1 MELKEVFYDLHLH
14 SCLSPCGD
22 DEMTPATIAG
32 MAALNGLQ
40 VIALTD
46 HNSCRNC
53 EPFLKACEF
62 YGILGIPGMELTTSE
77 EIHVV
82 CLFSDLAEA
91 LKFDAYVYEHLMNV
105 ENNEKIFGKQQI
117 MNEDD
122 EEIGRLSKLLINA
135 TDIDFDKVFDLVASY
150 NGIMIPAHLDKT
162 STSLLSQLGF
172 IPPESKFRTA
182 ELKNMANL
190 HRLRKEHPYL
200 ENCKIITSSD
210 AHYVKHINQAVNTLL
225 VEELS
230 AEAVLKALS

>member
-1 MELKEVFYDLHLH
+1 MD
-14 SCLSPCGD
+14 
-22 DEMTPATIAG
+22 
-32 MAALNGLQ
+32 
-40 VIALTD
+40 
-46 HNSCRNC
+46 
-53 EPFLKACEF
+53 
-62 YGILGIPGMELTTSE
+62 
-77 EIHVV
+77 
-82 CLFSDLAEA
+82 
-91 LKFDAYVYEHLMNV
+91 V

-135 TDIDFDKVFDLVASY
+135 TDIDFDDVFDLVASY
-150 NGIMIPAHLDKT
+150 NGVMIPAHLDKT

-182 ELKNMANL
+182 ELKNMSNL

-230 AEAVLKALS
+230 REAVIEALK